1 MVVGQQIQGFSRS
14 PGIYGQRWRAA
25 SGEGDRY
32 LLEADAQSNGMCPH
46 CDQSGQ
52 LNCLPPK
59 GPFLQWQ
66 ACAQWGPHHT
76 DTLRISAGGSRGGC
90 MRVVVKE
97 GGVHVHR
104 GIGGL

>member
-1 MVVGQQIQGFSRS
+1 MVVGRQIQGFSRS
-14 PGIYGQRWRAA
+14 PGIYGQRWRVA
-25 SGEGDRY
+25 SGEGDQY

-76 DTLRISAGGSRGGC
+76 EDFCRGKQGRVYACGGGGG
-90 MRVVVKE
+90 E
-97 GGVHVHR
+97 GGGR
-104 GIGGL
+104 YMCIEG